1 MTMKKTLILFL
12 LALLAAP
19 LWGQRTY
26 GELSTDELRQAANNG
41 DANAQAVLGDRY
53 YEGDRAPQDYKQ
65 AVHWYT
71 KAANQGNAGAQCNLG
86 VCYDNGDGVA
96 QDFKQAVYWYTKAAN
111 QGNANAQCNLGVCY
125 YNGEGVA
132 QDYKQAVYWYT
143 KAANQGDDVAQYKL
157 GLCYFGGNG
166 TARDWQQAV
175 SWFTK
180 AANQGYANAQYC
192 LGVCFASGRGVGND
206 SQQALAWF
214 KKAKQNGFTCNDT
227 THYFFIPEDLKFE
240 VGVTE
245 AGLAKGIFVSYDLNR
260 WYKRGLIYC
269 WLDDEIRV
277 GEKVEAIRKA
287 ANQGN
292 AKGQF
297 EMGAMYHHSN
307 LVLVHDMKQAVYWYT
322 KSANQGYARAQD
334 TLGDCYYNGD
344 GVEKNLKQAT
354 NWYTKAARQGNASAQ
369 FKLASRSNLEGLDD
383 KQRLYW
389 CTQAAN
395 RGHADA
401 LGSLPYY
408 FFRSKDYKQAIA
420 WAKKAKKD
428 HHGHSFNDFIEAC
441 EKIIHASQTKD
452 AKAQYD
458 IGLGFRDGKIGK
470 YKLNADY
477 KEAVYWFNLSANQG
491 NADAI
496 LRLAECYERGNGV
509 EKNVGKAIS
518 LYQKVANQGNRVDA
532 MFLLAQCYEKEG
544 YMDDALLLN
553 AMINA
558 NPDAHPFYKSEANKA
573 KERILGRHSSNTAS
587 GTTNSTA
594 ARSQRTDTS
603 APKPA
608 TTPAKN
614 TTTTSSSTPKKDTGM
629 EFDENLR
636 VTQRGNTPPA
646 PAPSA
651 AELYSRGEA
660 YFNGDGVEHSPEK
673 AVELWT
679 QSAEKGYTIA
689 QLMLAECYKDGIGAK
704 KDLRKA
710 FEWYSKAASGGN
722 ANAQGEVA
730 LAYFH
735 GNGVQA
741 DLSKA
746 EMWAKKAWAQRSKM
760 HDVLRGDVERLIKT
774 DLPAR
779 KKQQSASRQQ
789 SSSTN
794 KNQTGGN
801 TQAKPRAIS
810 DDPSTAAD
818 QYELATRYHRGTAGK
833 RKDTKKAIHW
843 YTRAANQGSPEAM
856 LELGRIYYYGS
867 SVDKDPDEALY
878 WLQKIEFR
886 QQSQQATHSGL
897 VKEAMELLGRIRQGK

>member
-1 MTMKKTLILFL
+1 MKKTFILFL

-26 GELSTDELRQAANNG
+26 GELSTDELRQRANNG
-41 DANAQAVLGDRY
+41 DATAQSVLGYRY
-53 YEGDRAPQDYKQ
+53 YDGDRAPQDYKQ
-65 AVHWYT
+65 AIYWFT
-71 KAANQGNAGAQCNLG
+71 KAANQGNA
-86 VCYDNGDGVA
+86 
-96 QDFKQAVYWYTKAAN
+96 
-111 QGNANAQCNLGVCY
+111 
-125 YNGEGVA
+125 E
-132 QDYKQAVYWYT
+132 
-143 KAANQGDDVAQYKL
+143 AQYLL

-206 SQQALAWF
+206 SQQALSWF
-214 KKAKQNGFTCNDT
+214 KKAKQNGFTCNEKT
-227 THYFFIPEDLKFE
+227 NYFFIPEDAKLE
-240 VGVTE
+240 VALIE
-245 AGLAKGIFVSYDLNR
+245 AYTALILDVESL
-260 WYKRGLIYC
+260 YKKGLIYC

-277 GEKVEAIRKA
+277 GEIVEAIRKA

-292 AKGQF
+292 AKSQF
-297 EMGAMYHHSN
+297 EMGAMYHDGN

-509 EKNVGKAIS
+509 EKNVGKP
-518 LYQKVANQGNRVDA
+518 YR
-532 MFLLAQCYEKEG
+532 
-544 YMDDALLLN
+544 
-553 AMINA
+553 
-558 NPDAHPFYKSEANKA
+558 
-573 KERILGRHSSNTAS
+573 
-587 GTTNSTA
+587 
-594 ARSQRTDTS
+594 
-603 APKPA
+603 
-608 TTPAKN
+608 
-614 TTTTSSSTPKKDTGM
+614 
-629 EFDENLR
+629 
-636 VTQRGNTPPA
+636 
-646 PAPSA
+646 
-651 AELYSRGEA
+651 
-660 YFNGDGVEHSPEK
+660 
-673 AVELWT
+673 
-679 QSAEKGYTIA
+679 
-689 QLMLAECYKDGIGAK
+689 
-704 KDLRKA
+704 
-710 FEWYSKAASGGN
+710 
-722 ANAQGEVA
+722 
-730 LAYFH
+730 
-735 GNGVQA
+735 
-741 DLSKA
+741 
-746 EMWAKKAWAQRSKM
+746 
-760 HDVLRGDVERLIKT
+760 
-774 DLPAR
+774 
-779 KKQQSASRQQ
+779 
-789 SSSTN
+789 
-794 KNQTGGN
+794 
-801 TQAKPRAIS
+801 
-810 DDPSTAAD
+810 
-818 QYELATRYHRGTAGK
+818 
-833 RKDTKKAIHW
+833 
-843 YTRAANQGSPEAM
+843 YTR
-856 LELGRIYYYGS
+856 
-867 SVDKDPDEALY
+867 K
-878 WLQKIEFR
+878 
-886 QQSQQATHSGL
+886 
-897 VKEAMELLGRIRQGK
+897 